1 MFAKHTL
8 SAKEIRPDEIVGDGF
23 LDV

>member
-8 SAKEIRPDEIVGDGF
+8 SKKEIRPDEIVGDDF